1 MFAYQEFKHQLL
13 DLASQKIKEQGYK
26 GLTILNH
33 PIMKNNDI
41 TLDGL
46 TLEYPEQALCPTF
59 YVEQLFKQYQ
69 QGLSMDRLV
78 DHMLCSW
85 QEAGQETMDTTQ
97 WLDYDQCRSRI
108 IYRLINTRKNE
119 KMLEGMPGIPFLDL
133 TIVFLYYVG
142 EKDDGIMN
150 MPITNSLMELWG
162 CTPMELL
169 EDAHKNTWKLMQIRL
184 ETIVDRLCEL
194 LPEEL
199 EDAREALEINVPSS
213 VIPYIMTNN
222 CGVNGAASLLY
233 PGSLCLAALELGESY
248 YILPSSIHELIL
260 VPESEVYT
268 VDHLQEMV
276 REVSDQCLDDRD
288 FLSDHIYFY
297 DQHQKTLQ
305 NITHVP
311 EIAPLQIGKLP
322 I

>member
-13 DLASQKIKEQGYK
+13 DLVSQKIKEQNYT
-26 GLTILNH
+26 GLTIHNH
-33 PIMKNNDI
+33 PLVKNNDI
-41 TLDGL
+41 TLDAL
-46 TLEYPEQALCPTF
+46 TLEHPGQTLCPTF
-59 YVEQLFKQYQ
+59 YVEQLFGQYQ
-69 QGLSMDRLV
+69 QGSSIDGLA

-85 QEAGQETMDTTQ
+85 QEAGQETIDTTQ

-108 IYRLINTRKNE
+108 VYRLINTQKNQN
-119 KMLEGMPGIPFLDL
+119 MLEGMPGIPFLDL

-142 EKDDGIMN
+142 EKGDGIMN
-150 MPITNSLMELWG
+150 MPVTNSLMELWG
-162 CTPMELL
+162 CTPSELL
-169 EDAHKNTWKLMQIRL
+169 EDAHKNTWKLMHLRM
-184 ETIVDRLCEL
+184 ETIIDRLCEL

-199 EDAREALEINVPSS
+199 EDARKALEINVPTS
-213 VIPYIMTNN
+213 VIPYVMTNT

-233 PGSLCLAALELGESY
+233 PGSLCLAALEIGESY

-260 VPESEVYT
+260 VPESEVPT
-268 VDHLQEMV
+268 VDHLQKMV

-288 FLSDHIYFY
+288 FLSDHVYFY
-297 DQHQKTLQ
+297 DQRQKTLQ